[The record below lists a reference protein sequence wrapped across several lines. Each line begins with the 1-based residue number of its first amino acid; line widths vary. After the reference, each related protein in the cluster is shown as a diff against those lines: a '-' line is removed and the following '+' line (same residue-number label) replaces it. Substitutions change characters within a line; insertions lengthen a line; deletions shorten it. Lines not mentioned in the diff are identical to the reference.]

1 MGNSKS
7 RQANPAGQ
15 TRKQAK
21 HASRNIINNNNNNNN
36 NPPPSTYDA
45 FSSQPLANDR
55 GHYSVHGS
63 TVAPGALPGG
73 AFHTNLSSPGRL
85 DQQKKESDSSL
96 GLKYGSRVKRAT
108 VLGPG
113 PPPDTDYLIN
123 SSNISNEIKTNSQR
137 LRSSGLAPRTTT
149 AMSTGELSRGGP
161 EMSYQHQ
168 QQRERENDQQM
179 RASPVSM
186 RKSQGRNSAL
196 ASSSPAQNQ
205 YSTSL
210 NYQPHTQYHSSQ
222 PHQQQRMSMA
232 SPAPINGHRDED
244 SKGGKRGQLPSDAM
258 DIPHH
263 QRPSSFQNGYG
274 HHGGQSQQQQQHS
287 NSYHPSPLQQQPI
300 RQSKADSRIRSDY
313 NYTNNNS
320 NTSPLNNNNNNT
332 NTLNYNTDSSNLY

>member
-1 MGNSKS
+1 
-7 RQANPAGQ
+7 
-15 TRKQAK
+15 
-21 HASRNIINNNNNNNN
+21 
-36 NPPPSTYDA
+36 
-45 FSSQPLANDR
+45 
-55 GHYSVHGS
+55 
-63 TVAPGALPGG
+63 
-73 AFHTNLSSPGRL
+73 
-85 DQQKKESDSSL
+85 
-96 GLKYGSRVKRAT
+96 
-108 VLGPG
+108 
-113 PPPDTDYLIN
+113 
-123 SSNISNEIKTNSQR
+123 
-137 LRSSGLAPRTTT
+137 
-149 AMSTGELSRGGP
+149 
-161 EMSYQHQ
+161 MSYQHQ

-313 NYTNNNS
+313 NHTNNNS

-332 NTLNYNTDSSNLY
+332 NTLNYNTDSSNLYVTAMESMPLTKTADMLAQAGPLIENPMMAANKTPAADQVFARLAKQYPTNPRETDKRERIYRWLGDVANALTFNPDTDIPGWVIPVTPDELDHPDR